1 MLARLDDLL
10 KKYHA
15 LSSWLLIL
23 VAAIFFQKILTC
35 GFVYDD
41 VALILMNPYIKNAHL
56 WRQVFL
62 TPMWSFLGHEAQ
74 GTFYRPLGVFLFWL
88 VCRVAGLNPAPYHL
102 LQMIL
107 YSLGIWMVYRIGREL
122 LPSEPAALAGALLW
136 TLHPLHVEAV
146 AWLSAIPDIACGL
159 FCLLGFAM
167 FLRAE
172 GQSPPAFRHH
182 VLAAAVFFPAL
193 FFKEF
198 AFTFPLLILAYWFC
212 FSSGE
217 SWLRRAL
224 DWLPY
229 VGAAV
234 ICAVIRVTLMGRF
247 SSTSLL
253 RGFKPQVAWAAIGL
267 LGEHAKLFFWPV
279 NLTAGRAFDLSAS
292 LHSPWPWATLVIL
305 GLAVATRKHD
315 PLLSFLVLW
324 WLVLL
329 LPCLDYRQLSF
340 PFVED
345 QFSYLPSVGLCLA
358 LAYVAFVW
366 APRRFPKLHPTPVA
380 VGAVA
385 VVAALWAVQIVRTV
399 PHWRDND
406 TMFDYALRVA
416 PNSAPVRVSH
426 GVVLQLRDND
436 LIGAAHEFQMALK
449 LNAQSLRP
457 ITAVAYDSYIGL
469 GQIALHQGREAEG
482 IDYLNRATHLLPH
495 FGFAYVVLGSVYFPR
510 GDYARAAGYFRQ
522 AVSANPLDTNAR
534 FYLGTCMMKLA
545 QPAQAAEQFR
555 AAREVDPDY
564 FQAYEAEA
572 RALEAVGD
580 GAGAAR
586 VRRLEAGH

>member
-1 MLARLDDLL
+1 MLARLDNLL
-10 KKYHA
+10 KKYPA

-23 VAAIFFQKILTC
+23 VAAIFFQKVLTC

-41 VALILMNPYIKNAHL
+41 VALVLMNPYVKNAHL

-62 TPMWSFLGHEAQ
+62 TPMWSFLGKGAQ

-88 VCRVAGLNPAPYHL
+88 VCRVAGLNPAPYHI
-102 LQMIL
+102 LQLIL
-107 YSLGIWMVYRIGREL
+107 YSLGIWTVYRISRKL
-122 LPSEPAALAGALLW
+122 LPSEVAALAGALLW
-136 TLHPLHVEAV
+136 TLHPMHVEAV
-146 AWLSAIPDIACGL
+146 AWVSAIPDIACGL
-159 FCLLGFAM
+159 FCLLGFAA

-172 GQSPPAFRHH
+172 AQPPPAFRHH
-182 VLAAAVFFPAL
+182 ALAAAVFFPAL

-198 AFTFPLLILAYWFC
+198 AFAFPLLILAYWFC
-212 FSSGE
+212 FSSGK

-229 VGAAV
+229 ALAVV
-234 ICAVIRVTLMGRF
+234 ICTVIRVALMGRF

-267 LGEHAKLFFWPV
+267 LGDHAKVFFWPV
-279 NLTAGRAFDLSAS
+279 NLTAARAFDLRAS
-292 LHSPWPWATLVIL
+292 LHSPWPWVTLVIL
-305 GLAVATRKHD
+305 AVAVVGRKHD

-340 PFVED
+340 PYVED

-358 LAYVAFVW
+358 LAHVAFDWV
-366 APRRFPKLHPTPVA
+366 PRRFPKIHPTSVA
-380 VGAVA
+380 MGALT

-416 PNSAPVRVSH
+416 PNAAPVHVTH
-426 GVVLQLRDND
+426 GVVLQLRDRN
-436 LIGAAHEFQMALK
+436 LNGAAREFEMALK
-449 LNAQSLRP
+449 LNAQSLQP
-457 ITAVAYDSYIGL
+457 ITAVDYDSYIGL
-469 GQIALHQGREAEG
+469 GQIALNQGREA
-482 IDYLNRATHLLPH
+482 DALSYLNRAVHLLPH

-510 GDYARAAGYFRQ
+510 GDYARAADYFRQ

-534 FYLGTCMMKLA
+534 FYFGTCLVKLA
-545 QPAQAAEQFR
+545 QPAQAAEQFH
-555 AAREVDPDY
+555 AARDVDPDY
-564 FQAYEAEA
+564 LQAYVAEA
-572 RALEAVGD
+572 AAREAAGD
-580 GAGAAR
+580 KAGAAR
-586 VRRLEAGH
+586 VRSEIPLQ